1 MPDRFPTDLLALLRQ
16 APEIRIETVSD
27 AEVVH
32 STIIWVVVDDR
43 GRTLIR
49 SYRGPSARWYRE
61 ALARSSV
68 TLQLGSRR
76 IPATAQVATDEDR
89 IEAASR
95 GFLDKYAGDSAT
107 AAMVADAVLS
117 TTLEL
122 IPR

>member
-1 MPDRFPTDLLALLRQ
+1 MPDRFPTDLRALLREM
-16 APEIRIETVSD
+16 PEIRIETASD
-27 AEVVH
+27 AGTVH

-43 GRTLIR
+43 GRALIR
-49 SYRGPSARWYRE
+49 SYRGPTARWYRE
-61 ALARSSV
+61 ALSRSSV

-76 IPATAQVATDEDR
+76 IAATAQVATDEER

-107 AAMVADAVLS
+107 PAMVADGVLS